1 MSDMF
6 YAIREMAG
14 ELMTEATTSPTDDS
28 LIHRWHSRQARAK
41 KLITDTEFISS
52 HSQRSDISCRE

>member
-6 YAIREMAG
+6 YAVREMAG
-14 ELMTEATTSPTDDS
+14 ELMTEAPTSPTDDS
-28 LIHRWHSRQARAK
+28 LIHWWHRAK